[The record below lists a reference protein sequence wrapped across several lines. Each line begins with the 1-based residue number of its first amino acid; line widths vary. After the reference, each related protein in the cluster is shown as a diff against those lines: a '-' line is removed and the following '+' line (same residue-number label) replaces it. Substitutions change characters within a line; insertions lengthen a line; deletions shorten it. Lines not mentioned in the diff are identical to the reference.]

1 MICVRISK
9 NEMKKHKI
17 TLPDNETKTKYFYL
31 FPESTVL
38 HNLVKKSSKK
48 NLNNLLKT
56 HPEVEVITL
65 KRGQW
70 LEVEWNGCHIDY
82 IDNKHVSTTFLR
94 LIKAASAAKKTNDGS
109 LISIHFGWI
118 LSDHLRLIDG
128 VREGIKIQTLSEEDE
143 QFEFADLFQD
153 NETIEDIVKKN
164 LQCELN

>member
-1 MICVRISK
+1 
-9 NEMKKHKI
+9 MKKHKI
-17 TLPDNETKTKYFYL
+17 TLPDGETKTKYFYL

-38 HNLVKKSSKK
+38 HNLVKKSIKK

-65 KRGQW
+65 KKGQW
-70 LEVEWNGCHIDY
+70 LEVEWNGCHIEY
-82 IDNKHVSTTFLR
+82 IDNKPISTTFLR
-94 LIKAASAAKKTNDGS
+94 LIKATASAKKNNDGS
-109 LISIHFGWI
+109 LLSIHFGWI

-128 VREGIKIQTLSEEDE
+128 IKGGVKVQSLSEDDE

-164 LQCELN
+164 LQCDVN